1 MAKTT
6 LKGILTI
13 AIVIVLAV
21 AGMAIWNHFT
31 SGSAVGTATTA
42 ITGST
47 KLGDL
52 VGKVSS
58 GQNLTDEEIKSDLAL
73 TDKAYDTL
81 KSAAASEGVDITNSA
96 QLKKIAAKNAGNV
109 GQAQDILNEL
119 QVGNITGDQAV
130 AQLKN
135 ILVLD

>member
-1 MAKTT
+1 MAKTA

-21 AGMAIWNHFT
+21 AIWNHFT

-96 QLKKIAAKNAGNV
+96 QLKKIATKNAGNV

-135 ILVLD
+135 ILVLE

>member
-1 MAKTT
+1 MAKTA

-31 SGSAVGTATTA
+31 NGSAVGTATTA

-73 TDKAYDTL
+73 T
-81 KSAAASEGVDITNSA
+81 E
-96 QLKKIAAKNAGNV
+96 
-109 GQAQDILNEL
+109 
-119 QVGNITGDQAV
+119 
-130 AQLKN
+130 
-135 ILVLD
+135 

>member
-1 MAKTT
+1 MAKTA

-47 KLGDL
+47 KLG
-52 VGKVSS
+52 
-58 GQNLTDEEIKSDLAL
+58 DLAL

-135 ILVLD
+135 ILVLE

>member
-1 MAKTT
+1 MAKTA

-52 VGKVSS
+52 VGKLSFAKCDN
-58 GQNLTDEEIKSDLAL
+58 GDEHFL
-73 TDKAYDTL
+73 
-81 KSAAASEGVDITNSA
+81 
-96 QLKKIAAKNAGNV
+96 
-109 GQAQDILNEL
+109 EL
-119 QVGNITGDQAV
+119 ISP
-130 AQLKN
+130 
-135 ILVLD
+135 